1 MIYQR
6 RNRNQC
12 WCTGVSHAVSNIAT
26 PKFQCF
32 SIICLIRYAMLGYLL
47 WQIRLKLAANLLKC
61 EHEDLSTTLRDPRV
75 LEELLCRKLW
85 GTVVMFSPDWE
96 EWLDL
101 VNAQAFQSSFPI
113 PPVNVC
119 FPGISHSEM
128 LNLGHKWSW
137 SCMQPGDRRRPAN
150 KFHIWWDVSHTSD
163 AIQPGKQMDYSRI
176 AESLL
181 GPHSHPELCVT
192 GFSGRSSGHAIY

>member
-32 SIICLIRYAMLGYLL
+32 SIICLIRFAMLGYLL
-47 WQIRLKLAANLLKC
+47 SQIRLKLAANLLKC

-85 GTVVMFSPDWE
+85 RTVVMFSPDWE
-96 EWLDL
+96 DWLDL
-101 VNAQAFQSSFPI
+101 VNVQAFQSFPI

-119 FPGISHSEM
+119 FP
-128 LNLGHKWSW
+128 
-137 SCMQPGDRRRPAN
+137 
-150 KFHIWWDVSHTSD
+150 TSQFLFD
-163 AIQPGKQMDYSRI
+163 CDFAFRHVESGPQMKLI
-176 AESLL
+176 L
-181 GPHSHPELCVT
+181 
-192 GFSGRSSGHAIY
+192 HATRG